1 MILSPPRQTF
11 RQTYT
16 TRIAMAVF
24 FLGAALVVWMIQSEA
39 GVDAI
44 WPYLAEGALVA
55 LTVVFWIMIGK
66 TQLTIHDEGVRYT
79 NVFGSKELEWHQV
92 REYRYRVVP
101 VSGYHG
107 GGLIGVII
115 IAAMRRAGNKAGTT
129 NLYLTL
135 VGDTGTKIA
144 VTSFLKGAYDAVGLI
159 LGQLHERMRQR
170 VESEVRSTGA
180 MFGPLRLSAREMQ
193 WKQKEPV
200 ALTELTKA
208 EITGQNLQIR
218 RKGKML
224 SLVTIRSDKV
234 PNVLLL
240 LETMEKLGVG
250 ASAVPTVDPLA
261 RVRI

>member
-11 RQTYT
+11 RPTYT
-16 TRIAMAVF
+16 TRVAMAIF
-24 FLGAALVVWMIQSEA
+24 FLGGALVVWLVQSESN
-39 GVDAI
+39 VDSV
-44 WPYLAEGALVA
+44 WPYLAEGALVV

-66 TQLTIHDEGVRYT
+66 SRLTIHDEGVRYT
-79 NVFGSKELEWHQV
+79 SVFGTKELEWHQV

-101 VSGYHG
+101 VSGYHT
-107 GGLIGVII
+107 GGLLGMAIV
-115 IAAMRRAGNKAGTT
+115 AAMRRSGSRAVT

-135 VGDTGTKIA
+135 IGDNGTKIA
-144 VTSFLKGAYDAVGLI
+144 INSFLKGAYDAVGLV
-159 LGQLHERMRQR
+159 LGQLHERMRPR
-170 VESEVRSTGA
+170 VESEVKSTGA
-180 MFGPLRLSAREMQ
+180 VFGPLRLSAREMQ

-208 EITGQNLQIR
+208 EIAGQNLSIR

-224 SLVTIRSDKV
+224 NLVTVRSDKV

-250 ASAVPTVDPLA
+250 ASSVPTVDPLA